1 MRVGQRFRK
10 LISWIACL
18 ALLMGSVAPV
28 LSHAFQPS
36 QGGADWVEVCT
47 ALGQQ
52 LVHVDGAAAEPSKG
66 KQTDDHARAH
76 CAYCSSHAVQLGL
89 PPATS
94 PVLFVPTLHYGL
106 PELFLAAPR
115 AVFAWSTAQPR
126 APPRIS

>member
-18 ALLMGSVAPV
+18 AVLMGSVAPV

-36 QGGADWVEVCT
+36 QGGAGWIEVCT

-52 LVHVDGAAAEPSKG
+52 LVHVDGAAAEPSKS

-76 CAYCSSHAVQLGL
+76 CPYCSSHAVQLGL

-106 PELFLAAPR
+106 PALFLAAPR

>member
-1 MRVGQRFRK
+1 MRVGYRFRQ
-10 LISWIACL
+10 LFSWIACL
-18 ALLMGSVAPV
+18 AILMSSVAPV
-28 LSHAFQPS
+28 LSQAFQPS
-36 QGGADWVEVCT
+36 QGDAGWIEVCT

-52 LVHVDGAAAEPSKG
+52 LVHVEAAESS
-66 KQTDDHARAH
+66 QTTPPDDHARVH
-76 CAYCSSHAVQLGL
+76 CPYCSSHAVQLGL

-115 AVFAWSTAQPR
+115 TLFAWSTAQPR